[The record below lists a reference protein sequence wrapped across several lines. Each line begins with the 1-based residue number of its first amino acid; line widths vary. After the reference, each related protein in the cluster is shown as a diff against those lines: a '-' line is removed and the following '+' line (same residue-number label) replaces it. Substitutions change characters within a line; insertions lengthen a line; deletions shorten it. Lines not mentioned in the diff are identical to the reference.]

1 MTYRLSTRDVIRGR
15 VNYNDTL
22 HMTYAAARDAVRRD
36 LVLLGLRHALRWLN
50 DETAHDVDSSDPRSV
65 NAFLNSPLSITRFFI
80 QLLDYDRL
88 DEAGRDLLES
98 CRNGRAYEWPIDPDE
113 EVALLLL
120 AANDGEV
127 VFEFR
132 IAES

>member
-65 NAFLNSPLSITRFFI
+65 NAFLNSPESITRFFV
-80 QLLDYDRL
+80 QLRDDHRT
-88 DEAGRDLLES
+88 DEEAHELLES
-98 CRNGRAYEWPIDPDE
+98 CRSGRDYEWPIDEEDE
-113 EVALLLL
+113 IALLLL

-127 VFEFR
+127 TFDFR
-132 IAES
+132 ISEL